1 MASQIHEDDIGTKFL
16 VTVTD
21 DGSAVDI
28 SSATSLVIYI
38 KKPDGTTLTRT
49 GVLNSDVTDAKM
61 YYISVSGDL
70 DAAGSYKIQGKV
82 SLSAGTFYTSIST
95 FKVHCNI

>member
-1 MASQIHEDDIGTKFL
+1 MASQIHEDDIGPKFL

-38 KKPDGTTLTRT
+38 KKLKQKPLRQTLIRAIRQP
-49 GVLNSDVTDAKM
+49 N
-61 YYISVSGDL
+61 
-70 DAAGSYKIQGKV
+70 YKQVKTLI
-82 SLSAGTFYTSIST
+82 
-95 FKVHCNI
+95 

>member
-38 KKPDGTTLTRT
+38 KKPDGTTLT
-49 GVLNSDVTDAKM
+49 
-61 YYISVSGDL
+61 
-70 DAAGSYKIQGKV
+70 
-82 SLSAGTFYTSIST
+82 
-95 FKVHCNI
+95 